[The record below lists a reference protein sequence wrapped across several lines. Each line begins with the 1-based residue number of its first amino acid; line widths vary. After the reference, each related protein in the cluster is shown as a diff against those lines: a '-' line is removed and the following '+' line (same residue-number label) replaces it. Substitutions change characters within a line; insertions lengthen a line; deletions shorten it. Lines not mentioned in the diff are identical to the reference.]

1 MLLENKH
8 VVLAVTGGIAAFK
21 AASITSLLRKQG
33 AEVKCIMT
41 AHATEFITPLTLREI
56 SGNPVATSLFGET
69 PEFNVEHISLARW
82 ADIVVVAPAT
92 ANIIGK
98 IANGIADDLVST
110 VIMATQAPI
119 LLVPAMNSNMYANE
133 IVQANLQR
141 LSQYGYLSMEPDSG
155 YLACGIEGKGRMPEP
170 VDIIKEIEF
179 HLSRTTRFTGKKV
192 IVTAGGTREPLDPVR
207 FLGNHSSGR
216 MGFAIAKAAAL
227 TGAEV
232 ILITGATNLETPRGV
247 SKRIDVTTT
256 REMKDAVDQLYD
268 DCDMVI
274 KAAAVADYRVS
285 CPAKN
290 KIKKTDDRL
299 ELKLEKNPDILHSLG
314 ERKHQQILVGFAAE
328 TTNIVEY
335 GMAKLQKKNLDM
347 LVANYVSVE
356 GAGFRGET
364 NIATL
369 LFADGTQEALP
380 KMDKFE
386 LATIIMERA
395 ISIWEKRHA

>member
-179 HLSRTTRFTGKKV
+179 QLSRTTRFTGKKLLLQQGELENRW
-192 IVTAGGTREPLDPVR
+192 IPC
-207 FLGNHSSGR
+207 
-216 MGFAIAKAAAL
+216 GF
-227 TGAEV
+227 
-232 ILITGATNLETPRGV
+232 
-247 SKRIDVTTT
+247 
-256 REMKDAVDQLYD
+256 
-268 DCDMVI
+268 
-274 KAAAVADYRVS
+274 
-285 CPAKN
+285 
-290 KIKKTDDRL
+290 
-299 ELKLEKNPDILHSLG
+299 
-314 ERKHQQILVGFAAE
+314 
-328 TTNIVEY
+328 
-335 GMAKLQKKNLDM
+335 
-347 LVANYVSVE
+347 
-356 GAGFRGET
+356 
-364 NIATL
+364 
-369 LFADGTQEALP
+369 
-380 KMDKFE
+380 
-386 LATIIMERA
+386 
-395 ISIWEKRHA
+395 